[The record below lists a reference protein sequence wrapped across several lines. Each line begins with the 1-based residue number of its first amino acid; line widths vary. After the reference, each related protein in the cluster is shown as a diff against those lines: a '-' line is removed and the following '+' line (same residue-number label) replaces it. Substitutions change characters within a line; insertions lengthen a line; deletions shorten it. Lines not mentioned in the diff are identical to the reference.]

1 MGDVFKT
8 SIGYFV
14 EDGILEI
21 DTGRCNYLAA
31 SQPLGHDL
39 SRKDTLVLTIYHDH
53 LFSADGGFGHL
64 ALSIADDILWQI
76 DIPIPS
82 ESRLFTEHISVSR
95 FYERGRPIAF
105 HLHNHGLNHW
115 RLVSLIVQ

>member
-1 MGDVFKT
+1 MYGL
-8 SIGYFV
+8 IYGYG
-14 EDGILEI
+14 GIAFINGAYTQNNIAL
-21 DTGRCNYLAA
+21 DNCYY
-31 SQPLGHDL
+31 
-39 SRKDTLVLTIYHDH
+39 V
-53 LFSADGGFGHL
+53 SADGGFGHL

-82 ESRLFTEHISVSR
+82 ESRLFTEHIPVSR

-115 RLVSLIVQ
+115 RLVRLAVQ